1 LLAKDIRIESAIH
14 IINTLKSVNDRSLS
28 DWQGIIGEELSAKRE
43 EQEAREETLREI
55 MERFDDL
62 QHSRYDEHN
71 QEAEQERLRSELA
84 SIRNQLR
91 VMTAQVS
98 GVPVSQLNRP
108 HKKAPMEKRCPTCGN
123 LMQFTQRNK
132 PGTMKGV
139 SCKACGARWIST
151 AADGDVVLAARV
163 PIREKVIC
171 PGCNSASTADLDPL
185 AGSSTETVCPSCS
198 SPFRVSRSVTGIRTH
213 ANGHVQKMNVFG
225 GDRPPILDEVLLE
238 KISALMGK
246 QPWPE
251 GQSGRTAVAL
261 GISKAEVRTGVEEL
275 IRRGTFLRQFEGE
288 LYAPVVAPGSEPTL
302 AEDVNDGR
310 DT

>member
-1 LLAKDIRIESAIH
+1 
-14 IINTLKSVNDRSLS
+14 
-28 DWQGIIGEELSAKRE
+28 
-43 EQEAREETLREI
+43 
-55 MERFDDL
+55 
-62 QHSRYDEHN
+62 
-71 QEAEQERLRSELA
+71 
-84 SIRNQLR
+84 
-91 VMTAQVS
+91 
-98 GVPVSQLNRP
+98 
-108 HKKAPMEKRCPTCGN
+108 
-123 LMQFTQRNK
+123 
-132 PGTMKGV
+132 
-139 SCKACGARWIST
+139 
-151 AADGDVVLAARV
+151 
-163 PIREKVIC
+163 
-171 PGCNSASTADLDPL
+171 
-185 AGSSTETVCPSCS
+185 
-198 SPFRVSRSVTGIRTH
+198 VTGIRTH